1 MSSSQDRRILRT
13 QKKLKAALI
22 HLLKEGHD
30 LRSLSV
36 TEVAQQATCN
46 RVTFYSH
53 YKDLDD
59 LLYTI
64 FDDYLT
70 ELLTYFRKSYQALGK
85 ISSTDVRLHLAIFE
99 YIYQNQFIFS
109 LIIKGEI
116 LPGSQNRFCDSL
128 VQLTGKEIALKD
140 DLPIEVPALNYYSTY
155 ASLGFFIYW
164 MNQDFKEKPEVMA
177 KKLTYLQSKL
187 FQEAEVL

>member
-36 TEVAQQATCN
+36 MEVAQQATCN

-53 YKDLDD
+53 YKDVDD
-59 LLYTI
+59 LLCTI

-70 ELLTYFRKSYQALGK
+70 ELLTYFRESYQALGK
-85 ISSTDVRLHLAIFE
+85 ISATDERLHLAIFE

-140 DLPIEVPALNYYSTY
+140 DLPIEVPALSYYSTY

-164 MNQDFKEKPEVMA
+164 MNQDVKEKPEVMA
-177 KKLTYLQSKL
+177 KN
-187 FQEAEVL
+187 

>member
-59 LLYTI
+59 LLCTI

-70 ELLTYFRKSYQALGK
+70 ELLTYFRESYQALGK
-85 ISSTDVRLHLAIFE
+85 ISSTDERLHLAIFE

-109 LIIKGEI
+109 LIIKGEM

-140 DLPIEVPALNYYSTY
+140 DLPIEVPALSYYSTY

-177 KKLTYLQSKL
+177 KKLTYLQSKV